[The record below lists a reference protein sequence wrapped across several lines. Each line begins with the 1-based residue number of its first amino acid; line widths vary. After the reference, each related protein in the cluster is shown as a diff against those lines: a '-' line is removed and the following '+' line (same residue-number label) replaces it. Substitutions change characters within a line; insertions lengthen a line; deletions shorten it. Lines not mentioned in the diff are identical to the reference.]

1 MYDLNKPSRSRSLV
15 RGLFSASKQPLST
28 ELVEKA
34 FQFIA
39 NPHGQFPPAE
49 LQHLQPGH
57 WQALG
62 HLLATIY
69 AEKQVRLLN

>member
-1 MYDLNKPSRSRSLV
+1 MQIETLT
-15 RGLFSASKQPLST
+15 T

-34 FQFIA
+34 FFFIA
-39 NPHGQFPPAE
+39 NPHNEPLPRE

-62 HLLATIY
+62 HLLAAIY
-69 AEKQVRLLN
+69 AEKRARLLN

>member
-1 MYDLNKPSRSRSLV
+1 MHIET
-15 RGLFSASKQPLST
+15 LST

-34 FQFIA
+34 FQFIV
-39 NPHGQFPPAE
+39 NPHHEPLPRE

-62 HLLATIY
+62 HLLAAIY
-69 AEKQVRLLN
+69 AEKKVRMLN

>member
-1 MYDLNKPSRSRSLV
+1 MQVES
-15 RGLFSASKQPLST
+15 LST

-39 NPHGQFPPAE
+39 NPQAQNLPAE

-62 HLLATIY
+62 HLLAAIY
-69 AEKQVRLLN
+69 AEKQVRLMN

>member
-1 MYDLNKPSRSRSLV
+1 
-15 RGLFSASKQPLST
+15 
-28 ELVEKA
+28 LVEKA

>member
-1 MYDLNKPSRSRSLV
+1 MELTM
-15 RGLFSASKQPLST
+15 QIETLST

-34 FQFIA
+34 FCFIA
-39 NPHGQFPPAE
+39 NPQSQPLPRE

-62 HLLATIY
+62 QLLAALY
-69 AEKQVRLLN
+69 AEKRVRLLN